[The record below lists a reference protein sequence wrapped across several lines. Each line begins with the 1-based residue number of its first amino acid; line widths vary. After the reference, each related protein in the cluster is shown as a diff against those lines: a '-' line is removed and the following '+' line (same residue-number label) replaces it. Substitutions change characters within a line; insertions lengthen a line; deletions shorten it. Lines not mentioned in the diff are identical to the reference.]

1 MNLTEK
7 IEHEFRCF
15 FLDMMRTSKENI
27 FAHSEEIEAK
37 KKLVVRLKKLL
48 EELDA
53 EREECLLLQE
63 NLLESSYQF
72 LAMEKQLGSKEEPLK
87 KWLCTVLQEEK

>member
-7 IEHEFRCF
+7 VEHEFRCF

-27 FAHSEEIEAK
+27 FAHSEEIETK

-53 EREECLLLQE
+53 ETKECLLLQE

-72 LAMEKQLGSKEEPLK
+72 FAMERQLGSEKESLK
-87 KWLCTVLQEEK
+87 MWLHTVLQEEK

>member
-27 FAHSEEIEAK
+27 FVHSEEIEAK
-37 KKLVVRLKKLL
+37 KRLYTRLTRL
-48 EELDA
+48 SGELDA
-53 EREECLLLQE
+53 EQEECLLLQE

-72 LAMEKQLGSKEEPLK
+72 LEMEKQFGSKDASLK

>member
-1 MNLTEK
+1 MSLTEK

-37 KKLVVRLKKLL
+37 KKLAVRLQKLS

-53 EREECLLLQE
+53 ESRECLLLQE

-72 LAMEKQLGSKEEPLK
+72 LAMEKQFGSNSGSLKE
-87 KWLCTVLQEEK
+87 WLHTVLQL

>member
-1 MNLTEK
+1 MSLTEK

-37 KKLVVRLKKLL
+37 KKLAVRLQKLS

-53 EREECLLLQE
+53 ESRECLLLQE

-72 LAMEKQLGSKEEPLK
+72 LAMEKQLGPKSGSLKE
-87 KWLCTVLQEEK
+87 WLHTVLQL

>member
-1 MNLTEK
+1 MSLTEK

-37 KKLVVRLKKLL
+37 KKLAVRLQKLS

-53 EREECLLLQE
+53 ESRECLLLQE

-72 LAMEKQLGSKEEPLK
+72 LAMKKQFGSKSESLK
-87 KWLCTVLQEEK
+87 EWLHTVLQL